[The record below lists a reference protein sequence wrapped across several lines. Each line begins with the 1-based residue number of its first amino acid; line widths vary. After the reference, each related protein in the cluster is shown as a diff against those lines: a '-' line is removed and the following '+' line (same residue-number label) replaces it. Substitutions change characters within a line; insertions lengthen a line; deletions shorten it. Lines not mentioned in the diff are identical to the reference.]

1 MKWLRVASKKNES
14 PDAPLT
20 VEAKGERAKIREL
33 RQRLEKEDKA
43 SEIKALSDAIDALES
58 RMEKDKASREKRK
71 QEKLEKAKNKP
82 AAPAA
87 DEPKAAEAA
96 ADVTAAPRRAPAETE
111 DESNMGLDLDHLED
125 QDEELGHH
133 HLNEVDDDADLQ
145 NPMRV
150 APGDIMHVELPS
162 QGGTMNIEV
171 DMTGGAPQVM
181 SVTMNGES
189 IEGADLESLLS
200 DEEFMSD
207 VEHAAIAKMHG
218 ENPEPMPEEE
228 GAPMH
233 QPDHEMEAVPAALLG
248 QMTAFAEVVAGG
260 DYEGDPKLILQLQA
274 QLEDLGARYP
284 KSAGAIGELYHA
296 LDQGYRELMENAHP
310 VFAADED
317 SDSDADEADDKDDSK
332 DEAPKKEEKKDD
344 SPKKDGPP
352 KSEKKDA
359 PSAPK
364 KDAPAKK
371 PAAPKNDE
379 SKDIG
384 DAEDAIDVIMD
395 LIDKEKGDME
405 GGKHVGDLEQA
416 LKLLQKFVGEEHAEE
431 GDADMFKSKPMPGA
445 GPKPPM
451 PGGPGKVMP
460 MKMEILPP
468 AGGPA
473 KGPMPAGPA
482 PMKPMSAWL
491 DTSVAGFPVGARV
504 WRAEQTGSMEYVGDE
519 SGRVVASENGM
530 VIVDWG
536 DEIPTENLPSDLT
549 LVQAA
554 ADEAEVFEA
563 APDLNLVADEQDFE
577 ARTADE
583 EAAAILSSMSLKT
596 MLAKA
601 AEEAVESDAIVHLA
615 SGKIGKFVATASDGK
630 VMINIA
636 GKELTVYAYEIAP
649 ANSTGEGLF

>member
-1 MKWLRVASKKNES
+1 MKWLRVASQKNES

-58 RMEKDKASREKRK
+58 RLEKDKASREKRK

-82 AAPAA
+82 AEPAPVADTAKPASAA
-87 DEPKAAEAA
+87 
-96 ADVTAAPRRAPAETE
+96 VTAAPRRAPAETE
-111 DESNMGLDLDHLED
+111 DESNIELDMEHLDEHTD
-125 QDEELGHH
+125 T
-133 HLNEVDDDADLQ
+133 LNEVDDDADLI

-150 APGDIMHVELPS
+150 APGDIMNVDLPS
-162 QGGTMNIEV
+162 QAGPMSIEV
-171 DMTGGAPQVM
+171 DMTGDGPQIM
-181 SVTMNGES
+181 SVKLNGKEVS
-189 IEGADLESLLS
+189 EEDLAALIA
-200 DEEFMSD
+200 DEEFMAD

-233 QPDHEMEAVPAALLG
+233 DHEMEAVPAALLG
-248 QMTAFAEVVAGG
+248 QMTAFAEVISAGE
-260 DYEGDPKLILQLQA
+260 YEGDPKLILQLQA

-284 KSAGAIGELYHA
+284 KSAGQIGELYHA
-296 LDQGYRELMENAHP
+296 LDQGYRELMENARP
-310 VFAADED
+310 VFAAD
-317 SDSDADEADDKDDSK
+317 DSDADEADDKGDDDKK
-332 DEAPKKEEKKDD
+332 DDAPKSEEKKDD
-344 SPKKDGPP
+344 APKKDGPP

-359 PSAPK
+359 PAAPK

-371 PAAPKNDE
+371 PAAPKHDE
-379 SKDIG
+379 SKDIA
-384 DAEDAIDVIMD
+384 DADEAIEILRD

-405 GGKHVGDLEQA
+405 GGAHVSELEQA
-416 LKLLQKFVGEEHAEE
+416 LKLLEKFKGEEHAEE

-451 PGGPGKVMP
+451 PGGAPGKVMP

-536 DEIPTENLPSDLT
+536 DEIPTENLPGDLT

-554 ADEAEVFEA
+554 ADEAEVFEP
-563 APDLNLVADEQDFE
+563 APDLSAVADEQDFE
-577 ARTADE
+577 QRTADE
-583 EAAAILSSMSLKT
+583 EASAILSSLSLKD
-596 MLAKA
+596 MLSKA
-601 AEEAVESDAIVHLA
+601 AEDAVDPDAIVHLA
-615 SGKIGKFVATASDGK
+615 SGKIGKFIATASDGK
-630 VMINIA
+630 VMINIG
-636 GKELTVYAYEIAP
+636 GKEMTVYAYEIAT
-649 ANSTGEGLF
+649 ANNTGEGLF